1 MMDFAG
7 RRDALRERM
16 AVAQCEALVVTH
28 LPDVQ
33 YLSGFSGSNAAL
45 LVLSD
50 SEYLATDGRY
60 VVQAG
65 AESPGVELIV
75 TRQLLPELLRAAAGK
90 GVREVG
96 FDAATLTVQQWRRAA
111 AEVPEVGLEA
121 VDVDVSGLRRI
132 KQPAEVAALR
142 EACAISTRAL
152 ERLLDEISTGMTEL
166 EIARRLELHMGLE
179 GAGDR
184 AFDSIVAS
192 GPNSAV
198 PHHQPT
204 QRQIAA
210 GDLLKID
217 FGAKYA
223 GYHAD
228 CTRTFVVAA
237 DPADWQMEIHA
248 VVARAQQAGA
258 DALVPGCVGQE
269 VDAIAR
275 KVIEDAGFG
284 QYYDH
289 GLGHGVGLEIHE
301 APFLG
306 PNSAHTVE
314 AGVPV
319 TVEPGVYLPGRGGV
333 RIEDTVIVHDDHVE
347 VLTSFPRGLARVG

>member
-1 MMDFAG
+1 MDFAG
-7 RRDALRERM
+7 RRDTLRTLM
-16 AVAQCEALVVTH
+16 ADDVCEAILVTN
-28 LPDVQ
+28 LPDVM
-33 YLSGFSGSNAAL
+33 YLCGFSGSNAAL
-45 LVLSD
+45 LVLRD
-50 SEYLATDGRY
+50 GVYLATDGRY

-65 AESPGVELIV
+65 TESPDVELIV
-75 TRQLLPELLRAAAGK
+75 TRQLLPELLRTAAAL
-90 GVREVG
+90 GVQNVG
-96 FDAATLTVQQWRRAA
+96 FDPNTMSVEQWRRV
-111 AEVPEVGLEA
+111 AEDVPEVELET
-121 VDVDVSGLRRI
+121 VGIDISGLRRV
-132 KQPAEVAALR
+132 KQAPEVEALR

-152 ERLLDEISTGMTEL
+152 QALLEELAVGMTEL
-166 EIARRLELHMGLE
+166 EIARRLELHMGLG
-179 GAGDR
+179 GAADR

-192 GPNSAV
+192 GPHSAV

-204 QRQIAA
+204 QRPIAV

-217 FGAKYA
+217 FGAKFA

-237 DPADWQMEIHA
+237 DPDDWQLEIHA
-248 VVARAQQAGA
+248 VVARAQQAGS
-258 DALVPGCVGQE
+258 DALVPGCVGQD

-275 KVIEDAGFG
+275 AVIEDAGFG
-284 QYYDH
+284 QYYGH

-306 PNSAHTVE
+306 PNSTHTVE

-347 VLTSFPRGLARVG
+347 VLTDFPRGLARVG